1 MGLRIQPQGDWRHAH
16 APPATRSRAQGACAV
31 ALYPG
36 AGFGYPLAVCL
47 NTKAKGMWVLAHLAK
62 FEINIGP

>member
-1 MGLRIQPQGDWRHAH
+1 MTRHVKRKKSLGGES
-16 APPATRSRAQGACAV
+16 TNVAV
-31 ALYPG
+31 LMTPG
-36 AGFGYPLAVCL
+36 AGFDDPLAVCL